1 MIMNISVPVI
11 GDKFILKNSIT
22 TNIVFDGQNK
32 IFVKNLIKDEP
43 ANLGDKIEITLLEG
57 TTLKVQRVYIRQG
70 AGADFNSVTFRISKD
85 NPSGLPDGRF
95 FLPIDVVNT
104 LEVEKVTESTNEK
117 IKTFREFHSC
127 LHKQA
132 EVNQRI
138 DGSYSDPAF
147 NEINNLPVALSGNIV
162 FNLREECDRVKNA
175 VDDILKKNGL
185 DSVDA
190 LFGEAEKIINENSFS
205 KFEERFHVAEM
216 SINRIKNHILTEA
229 YPVYRFKLKYRNDE
243 PLLVLSKMGRPFFE
257 ALDEY
262 IKITHTLINALTDE
276 YIHLVPSF
284 YSLIDGNYEKESF
297 GCYSSKHNYTP
308 KSAIKNK
315 SGTVGVIPHDGFVDN
330 LFTRTKSDNHGYVFH
345 YELDN
350 GNKLSITEMRKE
362 IRSLA
367 KRFTS

>member
-1 MIMNISVPVI
+1 MNISIPVI

-32 IFVKNLIKDEP
+32 LFVKKLIKDEP
-43 ANLGDKIEITLLEG
+43 ASLGDKIEITLLEG

-70 AGADFNSVTFRISKD
+70 AGAEFNSVTFRISKD

-117 IKTFREFHSC
+117 IKTFRELHSC

-132 EVNQRI
+132 EINQRL

-147 NEINNLPVALSGNIV
+147 NEINNLPLALSGNIV

-185 DSVDA
+185 DSVEA
-190 LFGEAEKIINENSFS
+190 LFDEAEKVINENAFS

-243 PLLVLSKMGRPFFE
+243 PLLVLSKWGRSFFE

-262 IKITHTLINALTDE
+262 IKITHTLLNALTDK
-276 YIHLVPSF
+276 YINLVPSF
-284 YSLIDGNYEKESF
+284 YSLIDGTYEKESF
-297 GCYSSKHNYTP
+297 GCYSSKHNYNP
-308 KSAIKNK
+308 KSAIKDK
-315 SGTVGVIPHDGFVDN
+315 SGKVGVIPHDAFVDN